1 MGGSSPNSDLFFF
14 SEILCFLCCF
24 CCCTCF
30 QKKNGHGGE
39 WVLSG
44 QSEFFLGFLDFFLL
58 DKTLKHAHPE
68 NIYTYICFF
77 NAEGDASFPR
87 VIQYFI
93 MARQCI
99 FLIGIQVLPFSV
111 LILIISPLC
120 IDKKQ

>member
-1 MGGSSPNSDLFFF
+1 MFFVLFLLLYMFP
-14 SEILCFLCCF
+14 
-24 CCCTCF
+24 
-30 QKKNGHGGE
+30 KKKWTWG
-39 WVLSG
+39 WVG
-44 QSEFFLGFLDFFLL
+44 FVWQIRVFLGFLDFFLL

-99 FLIGIQVLPFSV
+99 YLIGIQVLPFSV
-111 LILIISPLC
+111 LILIISPL
-120 IDKKQ
+120 